1 MSEGVGWCPGA
12 GEGNRT
18 LVVSLGSFC
27 SAIEL
32 HPHFNPLTALSGH
45 LHNGF
50 TAGPTAQPLPP
61 PRARVNP
68 QIWRAAS
75 GRAAGLS
82 RRTGGRSGEKQSR
95 RDIVAHRRGF
105 GLDLVDAI
113 FDEITDRPKAD
124 NPPVVSTEERRV
136 GKEGVNTGR

>member
-1 MSEGVGWCPGA
+1 MIRRPPRSTRTDTLFPYTTLFRA
-12 GEGNRT
+12 G
-18 LVVSLGSFC
+18 
-27 SAIEL
+27 
-32 HPHFNPLTALSGH
+32 HF
-45 LHNGF
+45 HNGF

-95 RDIVAHRRGF
+95 RDIVEHRRGF

-113 FDEITDRPKAD
+113 FDEIADRHKAD
-124 NPPVVSTEERRV
+124 QDRKSDGQGKRGLVRV
-136 GKEGVNTGR
+136 GLGGRRSDKNTKRQAYSKNKLN